1 MEYYSDV
8 KSNEGLK
15 DAATWMDLENF
26 MLKEISQ
33 LQNAT
38 YCMIPVIWKVQKR

>member
-8 KSNEGLK
+8 KSNESLK

-38 YCMIPVIWKVQKR
+38 YCMIPVI